1 MITIR
6 KNPNFTQWFQVFAF
20 GKLIDELNTKAK
32 AMSLAKTIAR
42 NNDKDFYHMD
52 DKRIKVR
59 PL

>member
-6 KNPNFTQWFQVFAF
+6 KNPNFTEWFQVFAF

>member
-32 AMSLAKTIAR
+32 AMSLARTIAR
-42 NNDKDFYHMD
+42 NNNTDFYHMD
-52 DKRIKVR
+52 EKRIKVKSI
-59 PL
+59 